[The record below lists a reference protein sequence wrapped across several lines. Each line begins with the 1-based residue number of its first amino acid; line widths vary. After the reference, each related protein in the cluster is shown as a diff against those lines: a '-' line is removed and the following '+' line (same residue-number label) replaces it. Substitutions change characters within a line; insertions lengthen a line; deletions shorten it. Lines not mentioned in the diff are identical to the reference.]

1 MNKIQPRLT
10 YMMEGRIDGCFVT
23 LLCAF
28 RKQEAIL
35 FIIPLI
41 LTPKALKSPSLL
53 VRAPG

>member
-1 MNKIQPRLT
+1 
-10 YMMEGRIDGCFVT
+10 MMEGRIDGCFVT